1 MPLSSAIPM
10 AGFFAVAVFAFAG
23 IYWLLTSLVMPMRHL
38 RETVLST
45 VLGAATFSVLLLLFA
60 AIANSFLVNSAESRG
75 TYLAMARAGLWVTYV
90 AATAVSVPIGAVFVR
105 RGNPQKAATVTVI
118 GVVTFMVLVLPLSE
132 VVTECYGN
140 VTLVLRPSC

>member
-1 MPLSSAIPM
+1 MPLSSALPM

-23 IYWLLTSLVMPMRHL
+23 IYWLLTSLVVPMRHL
-38 RETVLST
+38 RETLPPT

-75 TYLAMARAGLWVTYV
+75 TYLAAAHAGLWVIYV
-90 AATAVSVPIGAVFVR
+90 AATAASVLIGSVFVR
-105 RGNPQKAATVTVI
+105 RGNRHKASTVTVI

-132 VVTECYGN
+132 VVTECYAN
-140 VTLVLRPSC
+140 VTLVLRLSC